1 MMDRFLLYVKDSK
14 GSIIPVAALYDSDGN
29 EIPKTYLKKDD
40 AGSIRV
46 YYDADGYPCYDDR
59 TKE

>member
-1 MMDRFLLYVKDSK
+1 MQGKVLPYVKDSE
-14 GSIIPVAALYDSDGN
+14 GSLTPVVALYDSEGN
-29 EIPKTYLKKDD
+29 EIPKTYLKKAD

-46 YYDADGYPCYDDR
+46 YYDGDGYPCYDDR